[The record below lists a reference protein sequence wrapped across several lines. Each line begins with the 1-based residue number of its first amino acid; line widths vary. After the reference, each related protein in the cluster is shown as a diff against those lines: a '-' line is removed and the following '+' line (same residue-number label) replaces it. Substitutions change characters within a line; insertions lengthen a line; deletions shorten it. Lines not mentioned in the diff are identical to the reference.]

1 MAKAKFNLHKEMSLK
16 ESLFKENFKDMEF
29 LNLRHISIKVILKM
43 DNTTAQESIHGV
55 QEILMKET
63 MKKD

>member
-1 MAKAKFNLHKEMSLK
+1 MSLK